1 MHPPLNTGHNIVTAI
16 VVAVLVAFLVLRAP
30 VDGQARRFPWFW
42 VAFPITVFSAAS
54 LLSMV
59 VNFASVPGLG
69 WAMYQAQSDGAG
81 VQFLS
86 NEQFQQMSLHPPHS
100 GAEWLAT
107 SVGLLIGAGC
117 SVWAWRRG
125 RI

>member
-1 MHPPLNTGHNIVTAI
+1 MNFYLATAI
-16 VVAVLVAFLVLRAP
+16 VVAILVAFSALRAP

-69 WAMYQAQSDGAG
+69 WAMYQAQSEESG

-86 NEQFQQMSLHPPHS
+86 NEQFQQMHLHPPHS
-100 GAEWLAT
+100 GAEWLTT
-107 SVGLLIGAGC
+107 SVALLVGAVC